1 MAGKRRG
8 NSEGTITQRADGR
21 WEARYTDAAGK
32 RRCLYGK
39 TRQQVAARLAA
50 AIRDRDRGLL
60 VADARTTVEQYLKTW
75 LETMRPPRIREST
88 WLRLDV
94 HLRKH
99 AIPAIGRVKLQQLN
113 RMHLQQLYAQCLT
126 SGLSPTTVN
135 HLHGALHQ
143 ALKDAVRSDLVQR
156 NVAELA
162 DPPRVAKRE
171 TPIATPEQVDTL
183 LGAARGHRLEALLV
197 LEVATGLRNSE
208 LLALKWSHVDLT
220 SGILHVQRTRS
231 RTAKGYIDE
240 RPKTESGRRDITLIP
255 LAIDALREH
264 RKRQIKERLALGDAW
279 KDEDRVFPMS
289 NGRGMDASNLDK
301 QWDKL
306 RAKAGLPD
314 EMHFHDLR
322 HSAASWLISK
332 GVPLT
337 KVSKMLGHADPSIT
351 LRIYAH
357 SLPGDQ
363 ADVAAAMEQILGRPT
378 PPDQDHARE
387 G

>member
-8 NSEGTITQRADGR
+8 NTEGTIRQRADGR
-21 WEARYTDAAGK
+21 WEAMYTDAAGK
-32 RRCLYGK
+32 RRSIYAK
-39 TRQQVAARLAA
+39 TRVEVASQLAA
-50 AIRDRDRGLL
+50 AIRDRDKGILS
-60 VADARTTVEQYLKTW
+60 ADARMTVEQYLTTW
-75 LETMRPPRIREST
+75 LQTMRPPRIREST
-88 WLRLDV
+88 WLRLET
-94 HLRKH
+94 HLRLH
-99 AIPAIGRVKLQQLN
+99 AIPAIGKVRLRDLN
-113 RMHLQQLYAQCLT
+113 QSHLRQLYALCLAK
-126 SGLSPTTVN
+126 GLAPTTVN

-143 ALKDAVRSDLVQR
+143 ALKEAMGDDVIPR
-156 NVAELA
+156 NVAALVK
-162 DPPRVAKRE
+162 PPRVEKRE
-171 TPIATPEQVDTL
+171 TPICTAEQVDAL
-183 LGAARGHRLEALLV
+183 LGAAKGHRLEALLL

-208 LLALKWSHVDLT
+208 LLALKWSHIDMTCGV
-220 SGILHVQRTRS
+220 LHVKQTRS
-231 RTAKGYIDE
+231 RVAKGYVDE

-255 LAIDALREH
+255 SALDALRAH
-264 RKRQIKERLALGDAW
+264 KRRQAEERLALGEAW
-279 KDEDRVFPMS
+279 KDEDRVFPS
-289 NGRGMDASNLDK
+289 SIGTALDASNLDK

-306 RAKAGLPD
+306 RTRARLPD

-363 ADVAAAMEQILGRPT
+363 AEVATAMEQILSRPASL
-378 PPDQDHARE
+378 DEGHAHE